1 MLKYYPEV
9 LVGPFRRIGSE
20 MSRHTFK
27 LALGLGM
34 IAILCFVE
42 AAPAIA
48 VPVDYVA
55 VVHQQTAEGTGT
67 FVSSFHTNLA
77 AAYTTLNEASQL
89 QAWFSGSGSIQ
100 PAPGGGTNWLFTNFD
115 LKVWAADDVLVGV
128 ARNLVAGE
136 VWLSPGLTS
145 GRFDVLARFEP
156 AGGFLSGAVTMQL
169 NGVDFTTSLTMP
181 TMPLS
186 NSVENLVYD
195 NGTVGYGVVP
205 EPATLLLLGSGLAGL
220 GLLYRRSR

>member
-1 MLKYYPEV
+1 
-9 LVGPFRRIGSE
+9 
-20 MSRHTFK
+20 MSRHTSK
-27 LALGLGM
+27 IALGMGM

-42 AAPAIA
+42 AAPATA
-48 VPVDYVA
+48 VPADYVA

-67 FVSSFHTNLA
+67 INHEGGSFVSSFHTNLA
-77 AAYTTLNEASQL
+77 AAYAGLNETSQL